1 MKSGKKKTNDILS
14 WQLIQTIWGK
24 VGRNWVFM
32 YCYNI
37 YNDNPIKFLSFVGK
51 SHNKFG
57 LRQTD
62 ICNCKARK
70 KEKEFQF
77 EK

>member
-1 MKSGKKKTNDILS
+1 MATNPNYL
-14 WQLIQTIWGK
+14 GEG
-24 VGRNWVFM
+24 GRREETR
-32 YCYNI
+32 CYNI

-57 LRQTD
+57 LRQMD

-70 KEKEFQF
+70 KEKDFQF